1 MSGKPSPSTSTS
13 LRAPEVSY
21 TFSQQAP
28 LGSGFGLHTTASE
41 VLSGIDLAGKRA
53 MVTGGYSGIGIEMVR
68 ALVAAGIDEVL
79 VPARRPDQAH
89 EAIGDLPR
97 VVVGELDLS
106 DQASVAA
113 YADQVLAVG
122 GHLDLVINSAG
133 IMATPEAHVGPG
145 WELQLATNHL
155 GHYALINLLWP
166 LLRSTG
172 AGGGSRVVSVSS
184 GGHQFGGIRWDD
196 LGFENGYD
204 KWLAYGQS
212 KSANVLF
219 AVELDRRGAQ
229 HGVRAFSLHPGA
241 ILTPLG
247 RHLKAEDM
255 EDLLSYGSDG
265 KPLMPEFK
273 SPEAGAATAIWAA
286 TSPMLAGL
294 GGLYLED
301 CDVAPVASA
310 EERVTGQ
317 ALGVFPHATN
327 PAEAER
333 LWAWS
338 AEQTGVD
345 AFA

>member
-1 MSGKPSPSTSTS
+1 MPY
-13 LRAPEVSY
+13 E
-21 TFSQQAP
+21 FSIQAP
-28 LGSGFGLHTTASE
+28 LPSGFGLHTAAAE
-41 VLSGIDLAGKRA
+41 VLEGIDLTGRLAL
-53 MVTGGYSGIGIEMVR
+53 VTGGYSGIGIEMVR
-68 ALVAAGIDEVL
+68 SLVGAGAEVL
-79 VPARRPDQAH
+79 VPARRTELAV
-89 EAIGDLPR
+89 EALAGIPG
-97 VVVGELDLS
+97 VTVGEMDLS

-113 YADQVLAVG
+113 YADGVLAQG
-122 GHLDLVINSAG
+122 RHLDIVINSAG
-133 IMATPEAHVGPG
+133 IMATPEGHVGPG

-155 GHYALINLLWP
+155 GHFALINRLWP
-166 LLRSTG
+166 LLR
-172 AGGGSRVVSVSS
+172 GGSRVISVSS

-196 LGFENGYD
+196 LDFARDGYD

-219 AVELDRRGAQ
+219 AVELDRRGAE

-247 RHLKAEDM
+247 RHLQKEDM
-255 EDLLSYGSDG
+255 ERLLAYGTDG

-273 SPEAGAATAIWAA
+273 SPEEGASTAVWGA
-286 TSPMLAGL
+286 TSPMLEGL

-301 CDVAPVASA
+301 CDVAPVANA

-317 ALGVFPHATN
+317 ALGVFAHAKD

-338 AEQTGVD
+338 AEQTGVN
-345 AFA
+345 AFG